1 MEFEE
6 NEWFRSCLSN
16 IKQYVSVNCNGSILA
31 CVLYGVPQGSFLN
44 TILSLMHINDVNQTI
59 KVGKVHLFAD
69 ELIYL
74 NK

>member
-31 CVLYGVPQGSFLN
+31 CVLYGVPQGSFLS

-59 KVGKVHLFAD
+59 KVGKVYLFAD